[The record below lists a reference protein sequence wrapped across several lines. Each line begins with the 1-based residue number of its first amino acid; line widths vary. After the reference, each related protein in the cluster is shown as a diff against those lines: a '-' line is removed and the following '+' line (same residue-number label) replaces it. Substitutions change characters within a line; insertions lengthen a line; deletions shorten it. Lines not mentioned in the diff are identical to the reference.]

1 METISNTFAND
12 LIEWMKYFIPEI
24 ALIIML
30 VIAVFVDVIFKKR
43 PLITGY
49 FTVIGFVFIGIV
61 LFYCPFSSCCQAT
74 GIITFTGT
82 LVADPFSQFFKVII
96 LLGSLV
102 ATFMT
107 FNSKELRYGANSLG
121 EFYILLIGMT
131 LGMFLLASASNL
143 LMIYLAFETMSIC
156 SYILAGYTKEVKRAS
171 EASLKYVIYGSL
183 ASGIMIYGIS
193 LLFGLTGTFDLA
205 GINIAIQNYAGNEL
219 ALITSGLLIFAGI
232 AYKISAV
239 PFHFWTPDV
248 YEGSPVATTALL
260 SVVSKAAGFAVLIR
274 FLTAGFIDT
283 SSGVSEYYVWETI
296 SSFDWSYL
304 IAIVA
309 VITMTLGN
317 LIALWQDN
325 VKRMLAYSSIAH
337 CGYMLMGV
345 MVMTTAGIE
354 GVLFYFITYLLMNFG
369 AFLVVQLIANK
380 IGSEDM
386 NDYAGLGYKNPFM
399 AAALTIFMLSL
410 MGMPPFAGYL
420 GKFYLF
426 LPVIEAGYVGIAVIG
441 ILNSVVSVFYYA
453 KVIRN
458 MYLRDMDTKERIAFG
473 KPNMAFV
480 YCLVVPVVLLFINF
494 NPILEWVKA
503 SAMMLID

>member
-1 METISNTFAND
+1 
-12 LIEWMKYFIPEI
+12 
-24 ALIIML
+24 ML
-30 VIAVFVDVIFKKR
+30 VKAVFIDVIFKKR

-49 FTVIGFVFIGIV
+49 YAVIGFVIIGV
-61 LFYCPFSSCCQAT
+61 LTCLVLGYFQTTTGGSTTFS
-74 GIITFTGT
+74 GL
-82 LVADPFSQFFKVII
+82 LVVDPFSQFFKVII
-96 LLGSLV
+96 VLGSLI

-107 FNSKELRYGANSLG
+107 FNSKELRESKNSMG
-121 EFYILLIGMT
+121 EYYILLIGMT
-131 LGMFLLASASNL
+131 LGMFLLASANNL

-183 ASGIMIYGIS
+183 ASGLMIYGIS
-193 LLFGLTGTFDLA
+193 LLFGLTGSFNLLE
-205 GINIAIQNYAGNEL
+205 INNAIQNSAGNEL
-219 ALITSGLLIFAGI
+219 ALITAGLLIFAGI

-274 FLTAGFIDT
+274 FLNAGFIDKT
-283 SSGVSEYYVWETI
+283 TFTNDIWNTVSA
-296 SSFDWSYL
+296 FDWSYL
-304 IAIVA
+304 IAIIA

-345 MVMTTAGIE
+345 MVMTTAGME

-386 NDYAGLGYKNPFM
+386 NDYAGLAYKNPFI
-399 AAALTIFMLSL
+399 AAAMTIFMLSL
-410 MGMPPFAGYL
+410 MGMPPFAGFL

-426 LPVIEAGYVGIAVIG
+426 TPVIEAGYVGIAIIG
-441 ILNSVVSVFYYA
+441 VLNSVVSVFYYA

-458 MYLRDMDTKERIAFG
+458 MYLRGDVETTERISFG
-473 KPNMAFV
+473 KPNMVFL
-480 YCLVVPVVLLFINF
+480 YCLVVPVVLLVFNF
-494 NPILEWVKA
+494 APLLEWVKE
-503 SAMMLID
+503 SAVMIVK

>member
-1 METISNTFAND
+1 MELNSDIVID
-12 LIEWMKYFIPEI
+12 WMRYFIPEI

-30 VIAVFVDVIFKKR
+30 VVAIFVDVVFKKR
-43 PLITGY
+43 PIITGY
-49 FTVIGFVFIGIV
+49 FSVIGFIIVGI
-61 LFYCPFSSCCQAT
+61 LTCYQTAGS
-74 GIITFTGT
+74 ITFSNT
-82 LVADPFSQFFKVII
+82 LTADPFSQFFKMII
-96 LLGSLV
+96 LVGSII

-107 FNSKELRYGANSLG
+107 FNSRELRESKNSIG

-131 LGMFLLASASNL
+131 IGMFLLASASNL

-156 SYILAGYTKEVKRAS
+156 SYVLAGYTKEVKRAS

-183 ASGIMIYGIS
+183 ASGLMIYGIS
-193 LLFGLTGTFDLA
+193 LLFGLTGTFNLNE
-205 GINIAIQNYAGNEL
+205 INAVLQNFTGNEL

-248 YEGSPVATTALL
+248 YEGSPVVTTALL

-274 FLTAGFIDT
+274 FLKAGFINEATLSND
-283 SSGVSEYYVWETI
+283 VWNTV
-296 SSFDWSYL
+296 SSFNWSYL

-325 VKRMLAYSSIAH
+325 MKRMLAYSSIAH

-345 MVMTTAGIE
+345 VVMTTAGIG

-369 AFLVVQLIANK
+369 AFLIVQLIANK

-386 NDYAGLGYKNPFM
+386 NDYAGLAYKNPFI
-399 AAALTIFMLSL
+399 AAAMTIFMLSL
-410 MGMPPFAGYL
+410 MGMPPFAGFL

-426 LPVIEAGYVGIAVIG
+426 TPVIEAGYMWLAVIG
-441 ILNSVVSVFYYA
+441 VLNSVVSVFYYA
-453 KVIRN
+453 KVVRN
-458 MYLRDMDTKERIAFG
+458 MYLRGDIATTERISFG
-473 KPNMAFV
+473 KPNMVFL
-480 YCLVVPVVLLFINF
+480 YCLAIPVALLIINF
-494 NPILEWVKA
+494 KPLLEWVKE
-503 SAMMLID
+503 SAEMIIR

>member
-1 METISNTFAND
+1 MKNISSD
-12 LIEWMKYFIPEI
+12 VLIDWMKYLIPEI
-24 ALIIML
+24 TLITML
-30 VIAVFVDVIFKKR
+30 VIAIFIDVIFKKR
-43 PLITGY
+43 PLVTGY
-49 FTVIGFVFIGIV
+49 FTVIGFAIVGIYCGM
-61 LFYCPFSSCCQAT
+61 LFCNANPDAVM
-74 GIITFTGT
+74 GAITFSGS
-82 LVADPFSQFFKVII
+82 LVADPFSLFFKII
-96 LLGSLV
+96 IIIGSLI

-107 FNSKELRYGANSLG
+107 FNSKELRESENSMG

-131 LGMFLLASASNL
+131 IGMFLLASASNM

-156 SYILAGYTKEVKRAS
+156 SYVLAGYTKEVKRAS

-183 ASGIMIYGIS
+183 ASGLMIYGIS
-193 LLFGLTGTFDLA
+193 ILFGITGTFDLVA
-205 GINIAIQNYAGNEL
+205 INSILQNFNGNEL
-219 ALITSGLLIFAGI
+219 ALITAGLLIFAGI

-239 PFHFWTPDV
+239 PFHYWTPDV

-274 FLTAGFIDT
+274 FLTAGFIDST
-283 SSGVSEYYVWETI
+283 TLQNDVWNTV

-337 CGYMLMGV
+337 CGYMLLGV

-386 NDYAGLGYKNPFM
+386 NDYAGLAYKNPFI
-399 AAALTIFMLSL
+399 AAAMTIFMLSL
-410 MGMPPFAGYL
+410 MGMPPFAGFL

-426 LPVIEAGYVGIAVIG
+426 TPVIEAGYVGIAVIG
-441 ILNSVVSVFYYA
+441 VLNSVVSVFYYA

-458 MYLRDMDTKERIAFG
+458 MYLRGNVETTERISFG
-473 KPNMAFV
+473 KVNMAFL
-480 YCLVVPVVLLFINF
+480 YCLAVPVVLLIINF
-494 NPILEWVKA
+494 KPLLEWVKD
-503 SAMMLID
+503 SAVMIIR

>member
-1 METISNTFAND
+1 MEFNYI
-12 LIEWMKYFIPEI
+12 LIDWITYFIPEV

-30 VIAVFVDVIFKKR
+30 VAAIFVDVIFKKR
-43 PLITGY
+43 PIVTGY
-49 FTVIGFVFIGIV
+49 FSVIGFIIV
-61 LFYCPFSSCCQAT
+61 GVLTCCQVT
-74 GIITFTGT
+74 GAEITFSGS
-82 LVADPFSQFFKVII
+82 LVADPFAKFFKMLILVGSII
-96 LLGSLV
+96 

-107 FNSKELRYGANSLG
+107 FNSRELRESKNSIG

-131 LGMFLLASASNL
+131 IGMFLLASASNL

-183 ASGIMIYGIS
+183 SSGLMIYGIS
-193 LLFGLTGTFDLA
+193 ILFGLTGTFNLNE
-205 GINIAIQNYAGNEL
+205 INVILQNFTGNEL

-248 YEGSPVATTALL
+248 YEGSPVVTTALL

-274 FLTAGFIDT
+274 FLKAGFISDAT
-283 SSGVSEYYVWETI
+283 SNEVWTTV

-304 IAIVA
+304 IAIIA

-317 LIALWQDN
+317 LIALWQESM
-325 VKRMLAYSSIAH
+325 KRMLAYSSIAH

-345 MVMTTAGIE
+345 MVMTTAGIT
-354 GVLFYFITYLLMNFG
+354 GVLFYFIAYLLMNFG
-369 AFLVVQLIANK
+369 AFLIVQLIANK

-386 NDYAGLGYKNPFM
+386 NDYAGLGYKNPFI
-399 AAALTIFMLSL
+399 AAAMTIFMLSL
-410 MGMPPFAGYL
+410 MGMPPLVGFL

-426 LPVIEAGYVGIAVIG
+426 TPVIEAGYVGIAVIG

-458 MYLRDMDTKERIAFG
+458 MYLRGDLETTEKISFG
-473 KPNMAFV
+473 KPNMIFL
-480 YCLVVPVVLLFINF
+480 YCLAIPVVLLIINF
-494 NPILEWVKA
+494 EPLLEWVKN
-503 SAMMLID
+503 SAEMIIR